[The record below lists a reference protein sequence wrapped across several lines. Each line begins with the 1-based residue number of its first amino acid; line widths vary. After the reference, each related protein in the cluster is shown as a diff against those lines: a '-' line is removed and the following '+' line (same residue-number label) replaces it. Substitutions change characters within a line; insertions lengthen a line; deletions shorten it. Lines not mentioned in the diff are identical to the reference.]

1 MKKTLLGMSA
11 AAFLLT
17 VNLSADPLKN
27 TLMAAP
33 QENKPIMSLDN
44 MGAAKKPAEQPKSR
58 PDDAVV
64 ATINGENVSKEQADK
79 YLALRTQGHLTDF
92 DKLPKDQRQALV
104 NEMSVPL
111 LAAIKAQKE
120 LSNEEKSAAL
130 SKMWM
135 QKQIM
140 TTQVSDD
147 EAKKAYDTLVKKA
160 KEAAKKAK
168 KEEPKLPSFE
178 EAKREVM
185 LQLAQEKVVKA
196 LLTEGKV
203 LLK

>member
-1 MKKTLLGMSA
+1 
-11 AAFLLT
+11 
-17 VNLSADPLKN
+17 
-27 TLMAAP
+27 
-33 QENKPIMSLDN
+33 
-44 MGAAKKPAEQPKSR
+44 
-58 PDDAVV
+58 
-64 ATINGENVSKEQADK
+64 
-79 YLALRTQGHLTDF
+79 
-92 DKLPKDQRQALV
+92 
-104 NEMSVPL
+104 MSVPL

-168 KEEPKLPSFE
+168 SYNF
-178 EAKREVM
+178 V
-185 LQLAQEKVVKA
+185 
-196 LLTEGKV
+196 
-203 LLK
+203 

>member
-11 AAFLLT
+11 AACLMS

-27 TLMAAP
+27 SLMAAP
-33 QENKPIMSLDN
+33 QENKPIVSLDTVK
-44 MGAAKKPAEQPKSR
+44 AAPKAAPKKKSR
-58 PDDAVV
+58 SDDAVI
-64 ATINGENVSKEQADK
+64 ATINGENVAKEQADK
-79 YLALRTQGHLTDF
+79 YLALRTQGHMTDF
-92 DKLPKDQRQALV
+92 DDLPKEQKQALV

-111 LAAIKAQKE
+111 LAAIKANKE

-135 QKQIM
+135 QKKIM
-140 TTQVSDD
+140 TTEVSDE

-168 KEEPKLPSFE
+168 KEEPKLPTFE
-178 EAKREVM
+178 QAKREVK

-203 LLK
+203 TLK

>member
-17 VNLSADPLKN
+17 VNLPADALKN
-27 TLMAAP
+27 SLMAAP
-33 QENKPIMSLDN
+33 QENKPIVSLDTVKSAQK
-44 MGAAKKPAEQPKSR
+44 AAPKKQSR
-58 PDDAVV
+58 PDDAII
-64 ATINGENVSKEQADK
+64 ATINGENVAKEQADK
-79 YLALRTQGHLTDF
+79 YLALRTQGHMTDF
-92 DKLPKDQRQALV
+92 DELSKDQRLALV
-104 NEMSVPL
+104 NEMSIPL

-147 EAKKAYDTLVKKA
+147 EAKKAYDSLVKRA

-168 KEEPKLPSFE
+168 KEEPKLPTFE
-178 EAKREVM
+178 QAKREVM
-185 LQLAQEKVVKA
+185 LQIAQEKVVKA

-203 LLK
+203 TLK